1 MTIAQI
7 RAALIVK
14 FGARMYRITRDG
26 EIHVHGVMPNTQIVG
41 WYLYGYV
48 GDAETEARLQ

>member
-7 RAALIVK
+7 RAALVAK

-26 EIHVHGVMPNTQIVG
+26 EIHVRCVMPNTNTTG

-48 GDAETEARLQ
+48 GSAETEARLQ